1 MSMRSKRIEAVCRL
15 PGSSLPRVAENDFWA
30 GRFGVDGLPHV
41 AFIDAEHRVQTAL
54 VGDVPSE
61 VVRADVEALL
71 KGTELPFIMYDAFE
85 GRSNQL
91 SKL

>member
-1 MSMRSKRIEAVCRL
+1 M
-15 PGSSLPRVAENDFWA
+15 
-30 GRFGVDGLPHV
+30 DGLPHV